1 MIDQE
6 NIEKAINI
14 AESIKRQ
21 FNNPVEISRR
31 RDDWKIDMMKDQL
44 DRIIKILKGGE
55 DIEINQINPSTEGTS
70 SLDSQNGIL
79 SEEQQ

>member
-44 DRIIKILKGGE
+44 NRIINILKGGE
-55 DIEINQINPSTEGTS
+55 DYGDNAESEGTTP
-70 SLDSQNGIL
+70 LDSTDGKLDQKKR
-79 SEEQQ
+79 

>member
-1 MIDQE
+1 MLDPM

-44 DRIIKILKGGE
+44 DRIINILKGGE
-55 DIEINQINPSTEGTS
+55 DYGDNTESEGNS
-70 SLDSQNGIL
+70 SLDSQNGIS
-79 SEEQQ
+79 SEEQK

>member
-21 FNNPVEISRR
+21 FNNPVEISWPAQSDGTYSGQVSRESCGHPPGTPLLLRR
-31 RDDWKIDMMKDQL
+31 LTFLPPMRQTPPTD
-44 DRIIKILKGGE
+44 E
-55 DIEINQINPSTEGTS
+55 H
-70 SLDSQNGIL
+70 
-79 SEEQQ
+79 